1 MAIYEY
7 EGKQPQLA
15 PGAWV
20 ADSAQVIGAVNLAAN
35 ASVWFGAVIR
45 GDAEP
50 IDIGEGSNIQDG
62 SVLHTDPG
70 KPLTVGNFVTV
81 GHQVMLHGCTIG
93 DNCLIGIGAIILNGA
108 KIGKNCLV
116 GAGALITEGK
126 EYQDISAYV
135 EVASYKPFL
144 PEGELKTMLPKLAA
158 SADNTSFVAVDLS
171 APQSSKSRRRATL
184 NSRAKFLSVADS
196 SKLHLQ
202 TSPSPSTDY
211 VCVPASVL
219 VAYCVCR
226 CWNFGSKWIGDS
238 FFDYKSRAWIAIQF
252 FNVVQ
257 YAAPGVMRVLEVRL
271 QRVLLIRRA

>member
-1 MAIYEY
+1 MAYFRGPYNAALAFKLERSGMAIYEY

-126 EYQDISAYV
+126 E
-135 EVASYKPFL
+135 F
-144 PEGELKTMLPKLAA
+144 PEGSMIIGAPARVARALSPEQIQNIRQPTLHYIENARRFQSGLKKI
-158 SADNTSFVAVDLS
+158 S
-171 APQSSKSRRRATL
+171 
-184 NSRAKFLSVADS
+184 
-196 SKLHLQ
+196 
-202 TSPSPSTDY
+202 
-211 VCVPASVL
+211 
-219 VAYCVCR
+219 
-226 CWNFGSKWIGDS
+226 
-238 FFDYKSRAWIAIQF
+238 
-252 FNVVQ
+252 
-257 YAAPGVMRVLEVRL
+257 
-271 QRVLLIRRA
+271 